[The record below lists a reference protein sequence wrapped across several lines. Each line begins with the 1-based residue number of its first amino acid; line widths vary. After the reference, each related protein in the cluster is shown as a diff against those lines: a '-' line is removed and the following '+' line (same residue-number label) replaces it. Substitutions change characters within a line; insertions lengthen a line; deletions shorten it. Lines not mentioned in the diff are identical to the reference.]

1 MMAKKAYFSCTFVN
15 KSVFYMSQELNQSE
29 QQQPAGQP
37 QEPKRDY
44 TKAYWAVIILLL
56 ASNIYFIVSS
66 NKAEKQRDQV
76 QAEFN
81 FSDSSRKSV
90 ESDYNAALVRLDELV
105 SKNSEMQNLLGD
117 KDGEIAQLRKQ
128 IDAIIKNKN
137 ATSAELGQAKRLIN
151 LLNSKVQTY
160 EERIASLE
168 SDNERLGVEKEIL
181 LDERDALDAEREQLA
196 KLGSILHVSNI
207 RMMPIDIKRGG
218 KKVNETQRAKRV
230 DVMRIMFD
238 IDENRIK
245 ETSVTEFYLRIT
257 GPQGNV
263 LSNAAYGSGV
273 TTLDDGSSLNYTL
286 SKLIEVPKNTKV
298 DDVVVDWNQ
307 DSDYKAGDYK
317 IEIFQG
323 GFAVGSGN
331 VTLR

>member
-1 MMAKKAYFSCTFVN
+1 
-15 KSVFYMSQELNQSE
+15 MSQELNQPE
-29 QQQPAGQP
+29 QQRSAGQP
-37 QEPKRDY
+37 QEPKKDY
-44 TKAYWAVIILLL
+44 TKAYWVVIILLL
-56 ASNIYFIVSS
+56 ASNIYFIVTS
-66 NKAEKQRDQV
+66 NKVEKQREQV
-76 QAEFN
+76 QAEFD
-81 FSDSSRKSV
+81 FSDSSRKAV
-90 ESDYNAALVRLDELV
+90 ESDYNAALARLDELV
-105 SKNSEMQNLLGD
+105 SKNSEMQNMLGD
-117 KDGEIAQLRKQ
+117 KDSELAQLRSQ

-137 ATSAELGQAKRLIN
+137 ATTAELGQAKRLIN

-160 EERIASLE
+160 EECIAALE
-168 SDNERLGVEKEIL
+168 SDNERLGVEKQIVT
-181 LDERDALDAEREQLA
+181 DERDAIDAEREQLA

-207 RMMPIDIKRGG
+207 RMTPIDVRRGG
-218 KKVNETQRAKRV
+218 KKVSETQKAKRV

-245 ETSVTEFYLRIT
+245 ETGVTEFYLRIT

-273 TTLDDGSSLNYTL
+273 TTLDDGSSINYTL
-286 SKLIEVPKNTKV
+286 SKLIEVPTNTKV

-307 DSDYKAGDYK
+307 DSDYKSGDYK
-317 IEIFQG
+317 IEIYQG